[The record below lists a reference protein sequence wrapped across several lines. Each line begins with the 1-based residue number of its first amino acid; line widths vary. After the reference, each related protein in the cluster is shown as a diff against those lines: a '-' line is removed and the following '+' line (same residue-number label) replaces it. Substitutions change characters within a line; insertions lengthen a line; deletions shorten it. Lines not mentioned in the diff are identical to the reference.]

1 MARWLSFFSE
11 YNFVVHYKQVKAN
24 ILADTLSRRL
34 DYDHRSALNRQEVD
48 HDEDDDRCAM
58 GVSLN
63 LTRVSPES
71 CLFDEIVAA
80 YNSDPDYADIIAYL
94 RAPSDVALGSF
105 IAIQARSHPAVYVG
119 WRLAPIPHRS
129 ILFSSHCDCQ

>member
-1 MARWLSFFSE
+1 MARCLSFFSE

-24 ILADTLSRRL
+24 ILADTLSRRP
-34 DYDHRSALNRQEVD
+34 DYDHRSALNHQEGD

-58 GVSLN
+58 CVSLN

-80 YNSDPDYADIIAYL
+80 YNRDPDYADIIAYL
-94 RAPSDVALGSF
+94 RAPSDVALGRF
-105 IAIQARSHPAVYVG
+105 IAIQAQSHPAVYVG

-129 ILFSSHCDCQ
+129 ILFFSHCDCQ

>member
-1 MARWLSFFSE
+1 MARWLSFFYE
-11 YNFVVHYKQVKAN
+11 YNFVVRYKQVKAN
-24 ILADTLSRRL
+24 IVADTLSRRP
-34 DYDHRSALNRQEVD
+34 DYNHRSALNRKEVD

-58 GVSLN
+58 CVSLN
-63 LTRVSPES
+63 LTRVSLEP

-119 WRLAPIPHRS
+119 WRLAPIPHQS
-129 ILFSSHCDCQ
+129 ILFPSHCDCQ

>member
-24 ILADTLSRRL
+24 ILADTLSRRP
-34 DYDHRSALNRQEVD
+34 DYDHRSALNRRESMMMKTMIHV
-48 HDEDDDRCAM
+48 RW
-58 GVSLN
+58 VSLN
-63 LTRVSPES
+63 LTRVSSES

-129 ILFSSHCDCQ
+129 ILFPSHCDCQ